1 MTSLSP
7 WTAIRCMW
15 LRSQAHRGKPR
26 GHACRTSPRSVS
38 SRRFAGFA
46 QKAATH
52 RCNGLDV
59 PTFCHYHHA
68 TAPPPY
74 TSRVAPTSYR
84 KKIPQI
90 TCRTCTV
97 HVRVLGRRAILR
109 HAHGHAYAAGGRR
122 VSTSTY
128 PRRKRCRHPR
138 PHCALGASASSDPG
152 TLYETAG
159 SITSHRPSSDPPSYS
174 ERFDA
179 RLLRSVHHPHDQRNT
194 QAAPPKAEAPPYETY
209 SPKGG
214 TMGVVWKAAQR
225 ATVATFAERGTFH
238 G

>member
-1 MTSLSP
+1 MPVAHPLAPFRRGVSRVLRRRPRPQMQWIGCTDFLSLP
-7 WTAIRCMW
+7 
-15 LRSQAHRGKPR
+15 
-26 GHACRTSPRSVS
+26 
-38 SRRFAGFA
+38 SRDG
-46 QKAATH
+46 T
-52 RCNGLDV
+52 
-59 PTFCHYHHA
+59 
-68 TAPPPY
+68 PPY

-109 HAHGHAYAAGGRR
+109 HAHGYAYAAGGRR

-138 PHCALGASASSDPG
+138 PHCALEASASSDPG
-152 TLYETAG
+152 TLYDTAG

-179 RLLRSVHHPHDQRNT
+179 RLLRSVHRSHDQRNT
-194 QAAPPKAEAPPYETY
+194 QAAPSQSG
-209 SPKGG
+209 SPSLRD
-214 TMGVVWKAAQR
+214 V
-225 ATVATFAERGTFH
+225 FA
-238 G
+238 

>member
-7 WTAIRCMW
+7 WTAMRCMW
-15 LRSQAHRGKPR
+15 LRSQAHRGKPK

-46 QKAATH
+46 QKAATTDAMDWMYRLSVITITRRH
-52 RCNGLDV
+52 
-59 PTFCHYHHA
+59 
-68 TAPPPY
+68 PPY

-109 HAHGHAYAAGGRR
+109 HAHGYAYAAGGRR

-138 PHCALGASASSDPG
+138 PHCALEASASSDPG

-179 RLLRSVHHPHDQRNT
+179 RLLRSVHRSHDQRNT
-194 QAAPPKAEAPPYETY
+194 QAAPSQSG
-209 SPKGG
+209 SPSLRD
-214 TMGVVWKAAQR
+214 V
-225 ATVATFAERGTFH
+225 FA
-238 G
+238 

>member
-1 MTSLSP
+1 M
-7 WTAIRCMW
+7 
-15 LRSQAHRGKPR
+15 
-26 GHACRTSPRSVS
+26 
-38 SRRFAGFA
+38 
-46 QKAATH
+46 
-52 RCNGLDV
+52 
-59 PTFCHYHHA
+59 
-68 TAPPPY
+68 
-74 TSRVAPTSYR
+74 
-84 KKIPQI
+84 
-90 TCRTCTV
+90 
-97 HVRVLGRRAILR
+97 
-109 HAHGHAYAAGGRR
+109 
-122 VSTSTY
+122 STSTY

-138 PHCALGASASSDPG
+138 PHCALEASASSDPG

-179 RLLRSVHHPHDQRNT
+179 PKPH
-194 QAAPPKAEAPPYETY
+194 PPKAEAPPYETY